1 VLDTK
6 EYRDSAEAQAP
17 SNDEFSDLR
26 RACADAGR
34 LLLSRHQRND
44 GAPVRSSFA
53 VLPSRTPRQSER
65 VPTAATLLRGGRG
78 GEVKL
83 KVELSALWIAVAEPY
98 DVRLPGWAWAKLIG
112 LPDPKGKGARRVH
125 AALRQLAKLHLIE
138 SPGGRGSVGQLTLL
152 EETRTGKAYLPPG
165 ERIDALRQNNQDYSE
180 HVYFKVPN
188 ELWTN
193 GWLAALNGRS
203 LAMLLVLLQQ
213 TSGPGRADREV
224 WFSPRVAETRLR
236 LSEDTRKAG
245 IDDLKDLG
253 LVSVQR
259 RPVTPDFLSPTRARN
274 TYTLHL
280 DRLRQAG
287 PQRPPRSVPGDERK
301 TPAATVDRQ

>member
-1 VLDTK
+1 M
-6 EYRDSAEAQAP
+6 YFQGSAEARDSSDDNFLALR
-17 SNDEFSDLR
+17 NDCIS
-26 RACADAGR
+26 AGR
-34 LLLSRHQRND
+34 QLLSRHQRKD

-53 VLPSRTPRQSER
+53 VLASKTPRESER
-65 VPTAATLLRGGRG
+65 VPTAAALLRGGRG

-112 LPDPKGKGARRVH
+112 LPDPRGRGARRVH
-125 AALRQLAKLHLIE
+125 AALRQLAKSHLIE
-138 SPGGRGSVGQLTLL
+138 SPGGRGSVGQLTLRD
-152 EETRTGKAYLPPG
+152 ETGSGDAYVPPG
-165 ERIDALRQNNQDYSE
+165 ERVDELRKSGRDYSD

-213 TSGPGRADREV
+213 TAGEGRANREV

-245 IDDLKDLG
+245 IDDLRELG
-253 LVSVQR
+253 LVSVRR
-259 RPVTPDFLSPTRARN
+259 RPVTPDFLSSTRSRN

-280 DRLRQAG
+280 DHLRRNI
-287 PQRPPRSVPGDERK
+287 PPRPPRS
-301 TPAATVDRQ
+301 TPDVKGKASLTINTQ